1 MNNIL
6 TAVFE
11 DDKYCR
17 VSGAWQ
23 YDYGQILRIQGL
35 NLPTAVEIHFSL
47 TEKTGESVTRIGTT
61 KDGVTE
67 VLIPDSMLEK
77 ETNQNYSIYAFIF
90 LSDTTS
96 GNTEYRIA
104 IMVNTRPKP
113 EVPGSPEEPEQNI
126 NAQVTGFETKVSESV
141 TQAQEEIATT
151 RQQAIGAVASQ
162 QVTST
167 QAVKDQTADYIAERK
182 AEALRTITSHTD
194 QEIVRAN
201 AEVADI
207 KNALNRSVEQA
218 QKVESKFDYWV
229 AIAEGKKEIDAI
241 NDQAKADSEPS
252 VAERLDA
259 LESGLAELA
268 EVMCNG

>member
-113 EVPGSPEEPEQNI
+113 EVPGSPEEPEI
-126 NAQVTGFETKVSESV
+126 FRETVEAVNRAADRSEK
-141 TQAQEEIATT
+141 
-151 RQQAIGAVASQ
+151 AIGA
-162 QVTST
+162 TLKD
-167 QAVKDQTADYIAERK
+167 VKSATTAANTAADSANTAAKAAQDQTAAAKKATDTLIAQTNHITFQIDRK
-182 AEALRTITSHTD
+182 DGGLN
-194 QEIVRAN
+194 IVCT
-201 AEVADI
+201 E
-207 KNALNRSVEQA
+207 
-218 QKVESKFDYWV
+218 
-229 AIAEGKKEIDAI
+229 
-241 NDQAKADSEPS
+241 
-252 VAERLDA
+252 
-259 LESGLAELA
+259 
-268 EVMCNG
+268 